1 MCHLK
6 WSGDERVDNLCGCN
20 YIQHPFKKYVEHF
33 KKTPPTGALSAAM
46 VIGDEHTVSPQ
57 RGRIRKLAA
66 ESLEKK
72 VKWMKEDAFKK
83 MGGKD

>member
-1 MCHLK
+1 
-6 WSGDERVDNLCGCN
+6 
-20 YIQHPFKKYVEHF
+20 
-33 KKTPPTGALSAAM
+33 M